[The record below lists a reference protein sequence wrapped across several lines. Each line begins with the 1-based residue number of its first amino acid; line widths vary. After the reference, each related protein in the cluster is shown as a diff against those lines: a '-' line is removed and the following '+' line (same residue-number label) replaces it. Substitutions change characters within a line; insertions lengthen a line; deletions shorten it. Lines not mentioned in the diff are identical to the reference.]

1 MLCLGYSCSLALAL
15 PGSTITKTYA
25 DNEGL
30 VHIVTADG
38 RDHAISPE
46 KGQDGVGNIKVAP
59 DGVTA
64 GWLVNNRT
72 CCVSYAV
79 PLELVLWQAGH
90 IIRRVHPTMAIW
102 AWGFAKDGKE
112 IAYRNSPLHGGWS
125 GECVLVDIASGE
137 VLATWNYP
145 VDENGNDVDEKKADD
160 NGAEPDWAKQIAD
173 PDNLSR
179 DGSAPTKRIPQ
190 SKQ

>member
-1 MLCLGYSCSLALAL
+1 
-15 PGSTITKTYA
+15 
-25 DNEGL
+25 
-30 VHIVTADG
+30 
-38 RDHAISPE
+38 
-46 KGQDGVGNIKVAP
+46 
-59 DGVTA
+59 
-64 GWLVNNRT
+64 
-72 CCVSYAV
+72 
-79 PLELVLWQAGH
+79 
-90 IIRRVHPTMAIW
+90 
-102 AWGFAKDGKE
+102 
-112 IAYRNSPLHGGWS
+112 
-125 GECVLVDIASGE
+125 LVDIASGE